1 MNITEEQAKKDNNI
15 ENKIQTFF
23 KRYALSGLGRAAAMH
38 WIKKAFEGN
47 DEDLARIRPYLLLLL
62 NDKPSVIPISP
73 WQKGCP
79 EIIPKLRA
87 LATWD
92 ISLFNFTKKL
102 EASFKDIKEEL
113 LSLKGLENVDGK
125 RGFQPYR
132 APSWAS
138 KRQAKDGVGSI
149 SHDAGNWNVYYLYL
163 HNVDFQE
170 NRDRC
175 PKTVA
180 LLDSIDNLYG
190 HCFFS
195 TLAPKTHITKH
206 HGPTNKKLRVHLP
219 LIVPNDDDDGTN
231 KDGDT
236 DTTTKSNKKSCRL
249 RVGDDIINVTEG
261 KCYIFD
267 DSLEHEAWNDHS
279 NQARIVLI
287 FDIWHPDLTK
297 KEIKFLSFLRKAEMK
312 LEKKL
317 CELAAANDHNLTKD
331 DGDSNNNNKSS
342 IEEENKAN
350 ENFFQILE
358 KARDLKIEPS
368 DLWGVHD
375 SAK

>member
-1 MNITEEQAKKDNNI
+1 MTSLSSSSHEVNDSAI
-15 ENKIQTFF
+15 EGKIESFF
-23 KRYALSGLGRAAAMH
+23 QRYALSGLGRAAAMH
-38 WIKKAFEGN
+38 WIKKAFEGT

-62 NDKPSVIPISP
+62 NNKPSVVPISK

-79 EIIPKLRA
+79 EIIPKLCA
-87 LATWD
+87 CATWET
-92 ISLFNFTKKL
+92 SLFDFTKKL
-102 EASFKDIKEEL
+102 EDSFLDIKTEL
-113 LSLKGLENVDGK
+113 LSLKGLEALDGK

-138 KRQAKDGVGSI
+138 KRQAQDGVGSI

-163 HNVDFQE
+163 HNVDFKE

-180 LLDSIDNLYG
+180 LLDSIEGLYG

-195 TLAPKTHITKH
+195 TLAPNTHITKH

-219 LIVPNDDDDGTN
+219 LIVPSST
-231 KDGDT
+231 DGDDRGT
-236 DTTTKSNKKSCRL
+236 PKCRL
-249 RVGDDIINVTEG
+249 RVGDDIINVKEG
-261 KCYIFD
+261 ECYIFD
-267 DSLEHEAWNDHS
+267 DSLEHEAWNDHQ
-279 NQARIVLI
+279 NQSRIVLI

-312 LEKKL
+312 LEKRL
-317 CELAAANDHNLTKD
+317 CEMSASKNIDQPDEGN
-331 DGDSNNNNKSS
+331 S
-342 IEEENKAN
+342 N

-358 KARDLKIEPS
+358 KARDLKIEAS
-368 DLWGVHD
+368 DLWGKD
-375 SAK
+375 A

>member
-15 ENKIQTFF
+15 ENKIQSFF

-102 EASFKDIKEEL
+102 EESFKDIKEEL

-368 DLWGVHD
+368 DLWGVYD

>member
-331 DGDSNNNNKSS
+331 DGGSNNNNKSS

>member
-15 ENKIQTFF
+15 ENKIQSFF

-102 EASFKDIKEEL
+102 EESFKDIKEEL

-368 DLWGVHD
+368 DLWGAHD

>member
-231 KDGDT
+231 KDGNT

-368 DLWGVHD
+368 DLWGVYD

>member
-231 KDGDT
+231 KDGNT

-249 RVGDDIINVTEG
+249 LRGIYSVAENVTSTLKNASEN
-261 KCYIFD
+261 
-267 DSLEHEAWNDHS
+267 EHYD
-279 NQARIVLI
+279 
-287 FDIWHPDLTK
+287 F
-297 KEIKFLSFLRKAEMK
+297 
-312 LEKKL
+312 
-317 CELAAANDHNLTKD
+317 
-331 DGDSNNNNKSS
+331 
-342 IEEENKAN
+342 
-350 ENFFQILE
+350 
-358 KARDLKIEPS
+358 
-368 DLWGVHD
+368 GV
-375 SAK
+375 

>member
-15 ENKIQTFF
+15 ENKIQSFF

-102 EASFKDIKEEL
+102 EESFKDIKEEL

-317 CELAAANDHNLTKD
+317 CELAAANDHNLRKD

-368 DLWGVHD
+368 DLWGVYD

>member
-47 DEDLARIRPYLLLLL
+47 DKDLARIRPYLLLLL

>member
-102 EASFKDIKEEL
+102 EESFKDIKEEL

>member
-331 DGDSNNNNKSS
+331 DGGSNNTTYDVINRKITYLFQHEADTTSV
-342 IEEENKAN
+342 IFQN
-350 ENFFQILE
+350 ERIIVTCIISF
-358 KARDLKIEPS
+358 
-368 DLWGVHD
+368 WWW
-375 SAK
+375 

>member
-317 CELAAANDHNLTKD
+317 CELAAANDHNLRKD

>member
-368 DLWGVHD
+368 DLWGVYD